1 MIFCPKPNRRM
12 MGRHS
17 TAKLPLLNDISNS
30 TWMNSID
37 PMLDIS
43 LWWDA
48 KKPLGYRCE
57 GGSQKVAFKQ
67 KLALLL
73 IIPPLHETMAL
84 PLAMLGPYMAPC
96 SQPALPSST
105 PAASYASIDPSDGI
119 AGLTTA
125 LRAAN
130 TAYGADP
137 FTDDNGGNGWMF
149 IHSSIVC

>member
-1 MIFCPKPNRRM
+1 
-12 MGRHS
+12 MG
-17 TAKLPLLNDISNS
+17 
-30 TWMNSID
+30 SID
-37 PMLDIS
+37 EILDNS
-43 LWWDA
+43 SWRGA
-48 KKPLGYRCE
+48 KQLLGYRCE

-67 KLALLL
+67 KLALLPL
-73 IIPPLHETMAL
+73 IPPLHETIPLPMAT
-84 PLAMLGPYMAPC
+84 LGPSMAPW

-137 FTDDNGGNGWMF
+137 STDDNGGNGWMF